1 MWSTEIEYLLQES
14 TNFLGCFALDML
26 PSFPK
31 YLPSSLIV
39 NTDSSKGV
47 GVHWLS
53 LLFLKNKCLYFD
65 SFGLPI
71 VEETLIKYIEP
82 YYDSVLY
89 SDVCIQDI
97 RSTKC
102 GKFCI
107 LFLTHVNSK
116 SKYEKFLSRFNHIN
130 IKENDIMVEN
140 LMRLI

>member
-47 GVHWLS
+47 GVHWLA

-97 RSTKC
+97 ESTKC

-107 LFLTHVNSK
+107 
-116 SKYEKFLSRFNHIN
+116 
-130 IKENDIMVEN
+130 
-140 LMRLI
+140 